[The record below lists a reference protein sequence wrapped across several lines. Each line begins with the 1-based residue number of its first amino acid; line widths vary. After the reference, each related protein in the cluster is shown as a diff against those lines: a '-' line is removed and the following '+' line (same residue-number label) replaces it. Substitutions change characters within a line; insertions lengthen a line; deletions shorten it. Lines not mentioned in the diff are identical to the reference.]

1 MESYEAIKRP
11 NYKTVDRLISQ
22 QTAPDWVNKK
32 LENSKWELLSEDAK
46 HYLDAMKGHTKN
58 VIHRKKLQDK
68 VLLEIIF
75 LFQEFPELNKSSQ
88 WDAVFKKAKNF
99 FFTKS
104 REDLPKNPKD
114 MNAET
119 YAYLDANLP
128 QPEVVE
134 EVDSD
139 V

>member
-88 WDAVFKKAKNF
+88 WDAVFKKAKNY
-99 FFTKS
+99 FFTKT
-104 REDLPKNPKD
+104 REDLDKNPAS
-114 MNAET
+114 MNQET
-119 YAYLDANLP
+119 YAYLNEHLP
-128 QPEVVE
+128 TFVTE
-134 EVDSD
+134 EE
-139 V
+139 

>member
-88 WDAVFKKAKNF
+88 WDAVFKKAKNY
-99 FFTKS
+99 FFTKT
-104 REDLPKNPKD
+104 REDLDKNPAP
-114 MNAET
+114 MNQET
-119 YAYLDANLP
+119 YAYLNEHLP
-128 QPEVVE
+128 TFVTE
-134 EVDSD
+134 EE
-139 V
+139 

>member
-1 MESYEAIKRP
+1 MESYNDLKRP
-11 NYKTVDRLISQ
+11 YYQTVDRFISQ
-22 QTAPDWVNKK
+22 QTAPDWANKK
-32 LENSKWELLSEDAK
+32 LENSKWEQLSDDSK
-46 HYLDAMKGHTKN
+46 HYLNSMKANSKN
-58 VIHRKKLQDK
+58 VIQRRKLQDK
-68 VLLEIIF
+68 VLIELLF
-75 LFQEFPELNKSSQ
+75 LFQEFPDLDKTHF
-88 WDAVFKKAKNF
+88 DAVFKKAKNF

>member
-88 WDAVFKKAKNF
+88 WDAVFKKAKNY
-99 FFTKS
+99 FFTKT
-104 REDLPKNPKD
+104 REDLDKNPAS
-114 MNAET
+114 MNQET
-119 YAYLDANLP
+119 YAYLNEYLP
-128 QPEVVE
+128 SVAKE
-134 EVDSD
+134 EE
-139 V
+139 